1 MFKSTTSSTSPSKLE
16 SLDKVLVVELGVCGV
31 RSCLSNSKS
40 CPMKFKFGFTLG
52 FLCFTKS

>member
-1 MFKSTTSSTSPSKLE
+1 MFKSTTSSSLSKLE

-31 RSCLSNSKS
+31 RNCLSNSS
-40 CPMKFKFGFTLG
+40 NCPIKFRFGLTLG